1 MLNRSQSEITCS
13 VVQIT
18 GSLVAQFDE
27 WAFDDGM
34 GLQGLSSNEAPGASM
49 VPGAL
54 CSIVEGN

>member
-34 GLQGLSSNEAPGASM
+34 GGVSVVLSSNVETKA
-49 VPGAL
+49 
-54 CSIVEGN
+54 CTIVMKKE